1 MNQAAAIAPPS
12 SRPGYGA
19 PAQALLLG
27 AAVAALTALA
37 LEAWLRVPVRPL
49 LDGYLQA
56 VLGRSASLAAA
67 LRKLSL

>member
-19 PAQALLLG
+19 PAQAPLLG

-37 LEAWLRVPVRPL
+37 LEAWLHVPVRPL

-56 VLGRSASLAAA
+56 A
-67 LRKLSL
+67 LRGVVSLPR

>member
-19 PAQALLLG
+19 PAQAPLLG

-37 LEAWLRVPVRPL
+37 LEAWLHVPVRPL

-56 VLGRSASLAAA
+56 A
-67 LRKLSL
+67 L